1 MSDLAIRARGLLDF
15 ALQSVDEGLKDSTQ
29 AAECFNDADHAFRIL
44 RKALLK
50 EDQFRH
56 AQLALMGA
64 FDTSFLGIS
73 RNEDQNER
81 DQYMREACDKLTFA
95 KTLFDF

>member
-1 MSDLAIRARGLLDF
+1 MMLTTHSA
-15 ALQSVDEGLKDSTQ
+15 
-29 AAECFNDADHAFRIL
+29 IL

-73 RNEDQNER
+73 R
-81 DQYMREACDKLTFA
+81 K
-95 KTLFDF
+95 